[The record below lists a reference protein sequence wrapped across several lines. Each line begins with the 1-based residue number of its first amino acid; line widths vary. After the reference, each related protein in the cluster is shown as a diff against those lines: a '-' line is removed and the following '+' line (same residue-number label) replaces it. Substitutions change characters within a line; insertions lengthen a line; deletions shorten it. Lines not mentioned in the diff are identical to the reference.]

1 MKTKMTKYV
10 TIILGLLL
18 WAIGF
23 YLLKTSN
30 DPQGIIRA
38 LPYVCISF
46 GCGLFGYG
54 MGDVLSERALDS
66 DPELKKKMDI
76 EINDERNVTI
86 ANKAKGKA
94 FDMMTFVFGSL
105 MVSFALMGIDIV
117 AVLLLVFAYLFVH
130 GFSLYYRFKFEK
142 EM

>member
-66 DPELKKKMDI
+66 DPELKKK
-76 EINDERNVTI
+76 RTS
-86 ANKAKGKA
+86 K
-94 FDMMTFVFGSL
+94 
-105 MVSFALMGIDIV
+105 
-117 AVLLLVFAYLFVH
+117 
-130 GFSLYYRFKFEK
+130 
-142 EM
+142 